1 MPLYDTTEQTR
12 QQLQLLRESLK
23 RPYAQRERGLLRE
36 DITNVDNTARQQLQQ
51 ALSEALGAT
60 LEVTTA
66 QANGDI
72 QEVQGIIRVGKD
84 LKFGFTNRQPDGC
97 YISCEQMELSAAT
110 AEIISKLQA
119 YYATWYAE
127 AAKTAA
133 A

>member
-1 MPLYDTTEQTR
+1 MPFYDTPEQTR

-23 RPYAQRERGLLRE
+23 RPSTHQRNLLRE

-66 QANGDI
+66 QANGDV
-72 QEVQGIIRVGKD
+72 QEVQGIIRIGKD